1 MVCLNVTEYQKSTIL
16 RIGYT
21 ATYTLQH
28 QIKKSLKGLYDCRK
42 FVAKQRHFVLHYN
55 IK

>member
-21 ATYTLQH
+21 ATHTLQH
-28 QIKKSLKGLYDCRK
+28 KKKSFKGLYDCRK